1 MEKLHIKVLY
11 MHSNTVNTVNTL
23 YLLVCLEFDTKT
35 TAVKWELAK
44 FNSGENAN

>member
-11 MHSNTVNTVNTL
+11 MHSNTVNTL